1 METGFY
7 SSLNWALTTDPTDS
21 LFPALWEAP
30 SQAHRSEETW
40 PVEDAQPQLDLD
52 LDLLLSASSYPIPE
66 FQDSQFKGQSSLEHS
81 SIDSDSY
88 GGLVRYDGVPG
99 GNSDASALSASTAK
113 NRASKPAEPARKR
126 GRPRIL
132 IKDASVNPEERRRT
146 QVRMAQRA
154 YRSRKEANVS
164 QLKERINQLETA
176 VKQMSTSVI
185 SFGDDLVRS
194 GALDSHPE
202 LLKPLGNTVQACLA
216 LPVLPYSDTDYQMH
230 DLSGSNLRQRNKL
243 LTSTSTST
251 SSSSSTSSPPPE
263 TMPIPEFI
271 DRLHITCSYQAYLIT
286 ANPSIPQKR
295 LERPFRILLSL
306 MPRSFVASY
315 FKDWL
320 LAKAGHK
327 TLDHWDHIPL
337 FRVGGAGTHY
347 ATQGNVYHPF
357 PTMRS
362 GPLVEEDVT
371 RFVDFAVEDV
381 EDLWFDLGDLQGY
394 LLERGVVFPAYVP
407 AVGDLESVQ
416 KDRGASGVARLMQRL
431 VRSAICLGRS
441 PGFRRRD
448 VEAAI
453 NEFLA
458 AQDVRL
464 SSGTHRDA

>member
-1 METGFY
+1 METEFY
-7 SSLNWALTTDPTDS
+7 SSLNWALTTDPTDP
-21 LFPALWEAP
+21 LFPAPWETT
-30 SQAHRSEETW
+30 SQPHRPEETW
-40 PVEDAQPQLDLD
+40 PGPAEDSQPQLDVD
-52 LDLLLSASSYPIPE
+52 LDLLLSASSYPILE
-66 FQDSQFKGQSSLEHS
+66 FKDPQFNGQSSFEHS
-81 SIDSDSY
+81 STDSDSLY
-88 GGLVRYDGVPG
+88 GGLERYEGVG
-99 GNSDASALSASTAK
+99 GSGNPDASALSSTAK

-126 GRPRIL
+126 GRPRKL
-132 IKDASVNPEERRRT
+132 IEDASVNPEERRRT

-154 YRSRKEANVS
+154 YRSRKEANIS

-216 LPVLPYSDTDYQMH
+216 LPVLPYSGTDYQMH
-230 DLSGSNLRQRNKL
+230 DLSGSNPRQANKL
-243 LTSTSTST
+243 LTSTSTSRST
-251 SSSSSTSSPPPE
+251 SSSSSSPPPPPS
-263 TMPIPEFI
+263 TMSIPEFI
-271 DRLHITCSYQAYLIT
+271 DRLHITCSYQAYLVT

-306 MPRSFVASY
+306 MPRSFAASY

-327 TLDHWDHIPL
+327 SLEHWDHIPF

-357 PTMRS
+357 PTTRS
-362 GPLVEEDVT
+362 KPLVEEDVT
-371 RFVDFAVEDV
+371 RFVELEREDV
-381 EDLWFDLGDLQGY
+381 EDVWFDLGDLRGY
-394 LLERGVVFPAYVP
+394 LLERGVVFPAYAP
-407 AVGDLESVQ
+407 AVGDLEACQ
-416 KDRGASGVARLMQRL
+416 REKGASGVARLMQRL

-453 NEFLA
+453 DEFVA
-458 AQDVRL
+458 A
-464 SSGTHRDA
+464 